1 MQYEF
6 INSDFPKQS
15 TSGTSR
21 RYWATPNSHEDRA
34 EKYTLE
40 TSKRHYREG
49 RQIHLSQE
57 VQIGLSPVVS
67 PVRTFRVREKVPVSK
82 GGGRVFGL
90 PCGTLLGYY
99 DPGTVSLKT
108 LEQSL
113 IGDSMLCLE
122 TLPRSGTMR
131 SGKIYAQAT
140 WVLRTEGKESGL
152 WPTPTTPRPHDNE
165 KTAGKYIPSQNQKDL
180 TYAVVHDYAKE
191 NKEMEDFVTG
201 QLNPTWVEW
210 LMGYPS
216 GWTDL
221 KDLAIA
227 LSLKSRNCY
236 SEK

>member
-6 INSDFPKQS
+6 TNNDFPKRS
-15 TSGTSR
+15 TSGTLR
-21 RYWATPNSHEDRA
+21 RLWLTPRAKEPTEGAETFVKRMGDRTMA
-34 EKYTLE
+34 CDGSL
-40 TSKRHYREG
+40 SAQVKRG
-49 RQIHLSQE
+49 S
-57 VQIGLSPVVS
+57 SPVVS
-67 PVRTFRVREKVPVSK
+67 PVRTFRVRERAKESQ
-82 GGGRVFGL
+82 GTGRVFGL

-99 DPGTVSLKT
+99 DPGTASLKT

-113 IGDSMLCLE
+113 IGDSMLSLE

-180 TYAVVHDYAKE
+180 TYAVAHDYAKE